1 MKNSILTLTQSYVS
15 DNSQFING
23 NVAEHLILE
32 ADVDNNYFFWYLSDE
47 EIEEIN
53 GNPELWAKKWDEV
66 VEFLNSNFDY
76 EIENE

>member
-23 NVAEHLILE
+23 NVAEYLILE
-32 ADVDNNYFFWYLSDE
+32 ADVGENYFFWYLSDE

-66 VEFLNSNFDY
+66 VEFLKSNFDY

>member
-15 DNSQFING
+15 DYSQFING
-23 NVAEHLILE
+23 NVAEYLILE
-32 ADVDNNYFFWYLSDE
+32 ADVGENYFFWYLSDE

-66 VEFLNSNFDY
+66 VEFLKSNFDY